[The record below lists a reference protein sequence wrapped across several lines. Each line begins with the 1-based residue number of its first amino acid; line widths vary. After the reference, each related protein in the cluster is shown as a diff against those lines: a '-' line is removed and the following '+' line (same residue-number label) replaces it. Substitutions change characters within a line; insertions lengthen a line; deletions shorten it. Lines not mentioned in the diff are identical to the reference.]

1 MSVLIYGVTSPHF
14 PNARPEVAVPNTNAT
29 TIAICGSTHDI
40 TFARASAA
48 GDVNTARVEPS
59 TAPAIQATA
68 ATAKAH

>member
-14 PNARPEVAVPNTNAT
+14 PNARPEVVVPNTNAT

-48 GDVNTARVEPS
+48 GDVNTACGGSS

-68 ATAKAH
+68 ATAKAQ